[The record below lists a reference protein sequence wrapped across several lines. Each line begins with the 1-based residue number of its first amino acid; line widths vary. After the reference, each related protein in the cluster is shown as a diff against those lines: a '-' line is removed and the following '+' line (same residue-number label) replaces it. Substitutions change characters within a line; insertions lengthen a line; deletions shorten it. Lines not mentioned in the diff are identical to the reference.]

1 MHDPERDIRDI
12 PLSQLELS
20 PDNVRKTPA
29 DDSAFTELKASIAA
43 HGLLEN
49 LIARSMGPGADG
61 PGRYA
66 VIAGGRRL
74 AAMQALAAEG
84 ALGEDHPV
92 PCRMIGSIVAAEEVS
107 LAENMCPRRHAP
119 GRSGRGVPP
128 PGRCGQHGGRHRGAF
143 RGLGAHR
150 GETPASR
157 QRSTG
162 AARGLPGRRNRSGH
176 IDGLRRHHKSG
187 APERGL
193 GDGQPTGLPAWR
205 LADQA
210 PADRG
215 PGSRPPPPSR
225 VSSASRLTRR
235 RAARSTA
242 TCSPKRMSGGSGSTI
257 PIS

>member
-29 DDSAFTELKASIAA
+29 DASAFTELKASIAA

-49 LIARSMGPGADG
+49 LIARSMGPGTDCVA
-61 PGRYA
+61 RYA

-84 ALGEDHPV
+84 ALEEDHPV
-92 PCRMIGSIVAAEEVS
+92 PCRMIGRYRGGRRSFAGREQ
-107 LAENMCPRRHAP
+107 CPRRHAP

-128 PGRCGQHGGRHRGAF
+128 PGRCGQHGGRHRGAL
-143 RGLGAHR
+143 RGLGTHR
-150 GETPASR
+150 GEAPAAR
-157 QRSTG
+157 QRRTS
-162 AARGLPGRRNRSGH
+162 AARGLPCGRNRSGH
-176 IDGLRRHHKSG
+176 IDGLRRHHGSG

-193 GDGQPTGLPAWR
+193 GDGEPAGLPARR

-215 PGSRPPPPSR
+215 PGSGHLRHRR

-235 RAARSTA
+235 RAAGSTA
-242 TCSPKRMSGGSGSTI
+242 TCSPRRTSGGSGSTI